1 MGLMNSMRNRGG
13 LLVGIIA
20 FAIVA
25 FLAGDVLISGRN
37 IFGGQPTDV
46 GEINGEKIGFE
57 DFQTK
62 LDANIEQYK
71 NSSGQSN
78 LNESMTG
85 YMVDQT
91 WNQVIYD
98 EVMKQRIAKSGIKVS
113 PEELFDMVQGSN
125 PHPEVRRAFTNP
137 QTGAFDPAQVLNFL
151 KNMDQQDPT
160 GDTRKQWLAFE
171 KAISEERVRQKYM
184 NAVKAGLYVPTAFA
198 KADYMD
204 KNKTANISYVLLDYT
219 TVSDSAISVSESD
232 IQTYYNANKYKYKQ
246 AEKTRS
252 FDYISIDIFASKDDT
267 LETQKWISEQLVGL
281 QNASNDS
288 SYINLNAETKYLGAY
303 NKKGEL
309 PAALDTIMFN
319 KAQGFIY
326 GPYVDAG
333 AYKIAKL
340 ISVKSLPD
348 SVRARHILLSTANV
362 NPDDVKKKAD
372 SIKNLINNGANF
384 AALAMEFSTDGS
396 KDKGGDLGYFDNKQM
411 VKPFSDFCFQ
421 GTKGK
426 VGVVLSQFGYHIIE
440 ITDQKNFNKQISVG
454 VIDRAITPSNSTT
467 QSLFGKANALLS
479 TVGSASDFDN
489 LTLKDGFG
497 KRAAEDIKETDRFIA
512 GIESPR
518 ELIRWAYK
526 ADKDD
531 ISPLFETG
539 NKYVFAK
546 LTKIKEAGTI
556 PMEYIKT
563 ELEAAVRK
571 EKKAAMLKEKISTAM
586 NGAGTIQQVAQ
597 KLNVTAVPASGI
609 SFGFP
614 VIPGVSREPM
624 VVGKLFG
631 SDKGK
636 MVGPEEGERGV
647 YLVYVESFVDALPL
661 PDYTSNKRDLYNTSK
676 NRVDGEFLEG
686 LKKSAKIKDNRILF
700 Y

>member
-1 MGLMNSMRNRGG
+1 MNSMRNRGG

-37 IFGGQPTDV
+37 IFGGQPTEV
-46 GEINGEKIGFE
+46 GEINGESVGFE

-71 NSSGQSN
+71 NSTGQSN

-91 WNQVIYD
+91 WNQIIYD

-113 PEELFDMVQGSN
+113 PEELFDMIQGSN

-137 QTGAFDPAQVLNFL
+137 QTGAFDPSQVLSFL
-151 KNMDQQDPT
+151 KNMDQQDPS
-160 GDTRKQWLAFE
+160 GETRKQWLAFE

-184 NAVKAGLYVPTAFA
+184 NAVKAGMYIPTAFA

-204 KNKTANISYVLLDYT
+204 KNRTANVSYVLLDYT
-219 TVSDSAISVSESD
+219 TVSDSSIQVSESD

-246 AEKTRS
+246 ADKTRS
-252 FDYISIDIFASKDDT
+252 FDYISIDISASKDDT

-281 QNASNDS
+281 QNASDDS

-326 GPYVDAG
+326 GPYIDAG
-333 AYKIAKL
+333 AYKVAKL

-362 NPDDVKKKAD
+362 NPEDVKKKAD
-372 SIKNLINNGANF
+372 SIKSLIDGGANF
-384 AALAMEFSTDGS
+384 AALAMQFSTDGS

-479 TVGSASDFDN
+479 TVASASDFDN

-512 GIESPR
+512 GVESPR

-526 ADKDD
+526 ADIGD
-531 ISPLFETG
+531 ISPLFEAG

-563 ELEAAVRK
+563 ELEAVVRK
-571 EKKAAMLKEKISTAM
+571 EKKAAMLKDKITAAM

-631 SDKGK
+631 SEKGK

-647 YLVYVESFVDALPL
+647 YLVYIESFVDALPL
-661 PDYTSNKRDLYNTSK
+661 PDYTSNKRDLYTTAK